1 MNEGRDNAGTLS
13 RNADKARDGANPKWP
28 DYKGKATVEGRA
40 FWLAGWIKEGPHG
53 KFLSLAFTARDD
65 RDTRTDDNVP
75 F

>member
-1 MNEGRDNAGTLS
+1 MNGQRDDAGTLS
-13 RNADKARDGANPKWP
+13 RNADKGDNPKRP
-28 DYKGKATVEGRA
+28 DYRGRA
-40 FWLAGWIKEGPHG
+40 MVDGRAYWLSGWLKDGPHG